1 MGSVKRKSVDE
12 TPSNH
17 TPQPRKQ
24 QKDDTN
30 RLITTNDELDA
41 GVACVHDVSYPEN
54 YVAVLRRP
62 NSEED
67 SKPAK
72 EFPFTLDPFQFEAI
86 NCLNAGE
93 SVMVSAHTSAGKTVV
108 ASYAIAMSLR
118 NKQRVIY
125 TSPIKALSNQKYRE
139 FKEEFSDVGLMTGDV
154 TIEPNAS
161 CLVMTTEIWRSMQ
174 YKGSELTREVAW
186 IIFDEVHYM
195 RDRERGVVWEESI
208 VMAPQNARF
217 VFLSATVPNAKE
229 FADWVAKVHQQP
241 CHIVYTDY
249 RPTPLQHYLFPT
261 GGDGLYLVV
270 DEKGKFRE
278 DSFQK
283 ALNALVPVNEK
294 KDSGKWQKGLVN
306 GRAGEDSDIFKMV
319 KMIIQRQYDPVIIF
333 SFSKREC
340 EFLAMQMA
348 KMDLNDEDEKA
359 NTETIFWSAMDMLSD
374 DDKKL
379 PQVLNMLPLLKRGI
393 GVHHSGLLPILKEVI
408 EILFQEG
415 LIKCLFATETFSIG
429 LNMPAKTVVFSNVRK
444 FDGDKFRWLSSGEYI
459 QMSGRAGRRGI
470 DDRGVCILM
479 VDEKLEPSTAKM
491 MVKGSADCL
500 NSAFHLSY
508 NMLLNQLRC
517 EDGDPENLLRNSFYQ
532 FQADRAIPDL
542 ERQMKDLQ
550 EERDSIYIEEEDS
563 LENYYTLLQQY
574 KSLKKD
580 VRDIIFSPRY
590 CLPFLQPGR
599 LVCVRCTS
607 NYESSLA
614 FSIEDHVT
622 WGVIV
627 NFQRV
632 KNLSEDDTD
641 KSPED
646 ANYTVDV
653 LTRCAVSKDELSKK
667 TIKIIPLK
675 EPGEP
680 AVVSVPIS
688 QIDNLSSVRLIIAKD
703 LLPLENRQNTLK
715 KVSEVISRFSN
726 QGIPLL
732 DPEEDMKVQS
742 GSYRKA
748 VRRIEAL
755 ENLFE
760 KHEVAKS
767 PLIEQKLK
775 VLHKKKQISAQ
786 IKSIKKSMRSSS
798 ALAFKDELKARKR
811 VLRRLG
817 YVTRDDVVELKGK
830 VACEISSADELVLTE
845 LMFNGVLKDIKTE
858 EMVSLIS
865 CFVWQEKLQDAP
877 KPREELDMLFTQLQ
891 DTARTV
897 AKVEIDVESF
907 VSSFR
912 PDIMEAVYS
921 WAKGSKFYEIME
933 VTQVFEGSLIRGI
946 RRMEEILQQLILAAK
961 SIGEV
966 ELEAKFE
973 EAVSKIKRDIV
984 FAASDQGEITSRAI
998 TCHLIQQ
1005 LDSQLA
1011 LFAGAAKVDDGQ
1023 RSAAAAKVNCDCDSP
1038 RRQVPLD
1045 EDGKVEDGWGLQPER
1060 QDTTAMATINDWL
1073 GTLAIEAVGCVDQVK
1088 GKNLFIRGT

>member
-1 MGSVKRKSVDE
+1 MGLMKRKSLED
-12 TPSNH
+12 PSEESS
-17 TPQPRKQ
+17 PPSKQ
-24 QKDDTN
+24 QREND
-30 RLITTNDELDA
+30 LIITDES
-41 GVACVHDVSYPEN
+41 VACVHDVSYPES
-54 YVAVLRRP
+54 YVPCSNLSLAQ
-62 NSEED
+62 ED

-72 EFPFTLDPFQFEAI
+72 EFPFKLDPFQSEAI
-86 NCLNAGE
+86 NCLDSGE

-108 ASYAIAMSLR
+108 ALYAIAMSLR

-154 TIEPNAS
+154 TIDPNAS

-174 YKGSELTREVAW
+174 YKGSEITREVAW
-186 IIFDEVHYM
+186 VIFDEVHYM

-208 VMAPQNARF
+208 VMAPKNSRF

-249 RPTPLQHYLFPT
+249 RPTPLQHYVFPS

-270 DEKGKFRE
+270 DENGKFRE

-283 ALNALVPVNEK
+283 ALNALVPSNEADRK
-294 KDSGKWQKGLVN
+294 RENGKWKKNLAVGK
-306 GRAGEDSDIFKMV
+306 AGEESDIFKMV
-319 KMIIQRQYDPVIIF
+319 KMIIQRQYDPVILF

-340 EFLAMQMA
+340 ETLAMQMA
-348 KMDLNDEDEKA
+348 KMDLNVDDEKV
-359 NTETIFWSAMDMLSD
+359 TIETIFWSAMDMLSD

-379 PQVLNMLPLLKRGI
+379 PQVSNMLPLLKRGI

-429 LNMPAKTVVFSNVRK
+429 LNMPAKTVVFTNVRK
-444 FDGDKFRWLSSGEYI
+444 FDGDKFRWISSGEYI

-470 DDRGVCILM
+470 DDRGICILM

-491 MVKGSADCL
+491 MLKGSADSL

-508 NMLLNQLRC
+508 NMLLNQMRC

-542 ERQMKDLQ
+542 EKQAKDL
-550 EERDSIYIEEEDS
+550 EKERDSIVIEEEDS
-563 LENYYTLLQQY
+563 LENYYSLLEQY

-580 VRDIIFSPRY
+580 VRDIVFAPRY

-599 LVCVRCTS
+599 LVSIQCTKS
-607 NYESSLA
+607 DETSSS
-614 FSIEDHVT
+614 FSIEDQVT
-622 WGVIV
+622 WGVII
-627 NFQRV
+627 NFERV
-632 KNLSEDDTD
+632 KGRSEDDANR
-641 KSPED
+641 KPED

-653 LTRCAVSKDELSKK
+653 LTKCAVRKDEVGKK

-675 EPGEP
+675 ERGEP
-680 AVVSVPIS
+680 VVVSVPIS
-688 QIDNLSSVRLIIAKD
+688 QIDSLSSVRLMIPKD
-703 LLPLENRQNTLK
+703 LLPLEARENTLK
-715 KVSEVISRFSN
+715 KVSEVLSRFAKE
-726 QGIPLL
+726 GMPLL

-742 GSYRKA
+742 SSYRKA

-760 KHEVAKS
+760 KHEIAKS

-775 VLHKKKQISAQ
+775 VLHMKKDLTAK
-786 IKSIKKSMRSSS
+786 IKLIKRTIRSST

-817 YVTRDDVVELKGK
+817 YVTSDDVVELKGK
-830 VACEISSADELVLTE
+830 VACEISSADELTLTE
-845 LMFNGVLKDIKTE
+845 LMFNGVFKDIKVE
-858 EMVSLIS
+858 EMVSLLS
-865 CFVWQEKLQDAP
+865 CFVWQEKLQDAQ
-877 KPREELDMLFTQLQ
+877 KPRDELEFLFTQLQ
-891 DTARTV
+891 DTARRV
-897 AKVEIDVESF
+897 AKVQLESKVQIDVENF

-912 PDIMEAVYS
+912 YDIMEAVYA

-933 VTQVFEGSLIRGI
+933 ITQVFEGSLIRAI
-946 RRMEEILQQLILAAK
+946 RRLEEVLQQLIQAAK
-961 SIGEV
+961 SIGET

-973 EAVSKIKRDIV
+973 DAVSKIKRDIV
-984 FAASDQGEITSRAI
+984 FAAS
-998 TCHLIQQ
+998 LY
-1005 LDSQLA
+1005 L
-1011 LFAGAAKVDDGQ
+1011 
-1023 RSAAAAKVNCDCDSP
+1023 
-1038 RRQVPLD
+1038 
-1045 EDGKVEDGWGLQPER
+1045 
-1060 QDTTAMATINDWL
+1060 
-1073 GTLAIEAVGCVDQVK
+1073 
-1088 GKNLFIRGT
+1088 

>member
-1 MGSVKRKSVDE
+1 MGSVKRKSLE
-12 TPSNH
+12 EGPSASTPPPH
-17 TPQPRKQ
+17 KQ
-24 QKDDTN
+24 QKDNKNNDN
-30 RLITTNDELDA
+30 RLMGTNNEAEA
-41 GVACVHDVSYPEN
+41 GVACVHDCSYPEN
-54 YVAVLRRP
+54 YVAVPRRS
-62 NSEED
+62 NTEED

-72 EFPFTLDPFQFEAI
+72 EFPFTLDPFQAEAI

-108 ASYAIAMSLR
+108 ASYAIAMSLK

-208 VMAPQNARF
+208 VMAPKNARF

-283 ALNALVPVNEK
+283 ALNALVPANDGDKK
-294 KDSGKWQKGLVN
+294 KDYGKKQKGLVN
-306 GRAGEDSDIFKMV
+306 GRGGEDSDIFKMV

-348 KMDLNDEDEKA
+348 KMDLNEDDEKV
-359 NTETIFWSAMDMLSD
+359 NIETIFWSAMDMLSD

-379 PQVLNMLPLLKRGI
+379 PQVSNMLPLLKRGI

-479 VDEKLEPSTAKM
+479 LDEKLEPSTAKM

-517 EDGDPENLLRNSFYQ
+517 EDGNPENLLRNSFYQ

-542 ERQMKDLQ
+542 ERQMKLLQ
-550 EERDSIYIEEEDS
+550 EERDSIHIEEEDS
-563 LENYYTLLQQY
+563 LENYYSLLQQY
-574 KSLKKD
+574 RSLKND
-580 VRDIIFSPRY
+580 VRDIVFSPRY

-599 LVCVRCTS
+599 LVCVRCGNNDENALPLST
-607 NYESSLA
+607 
-614 FSIEDHVT
+614 EDNVT

-627 NFQRV
+627 NFQRL
-632 KNLSEDDTD
+632 KGLSEDDAN

-646 ANYTVDV
+646 ANYSVDI

-667 TIKIIPLK
+667 TIKIVPLK
-675 EPGEP
+675 SPGEP
-680 AVVSVPIS
+680 VVVSVLVS

-703 LLPLENRQNTLK
+703 LLPLENRENTLK
-715 KVSEVISRFSN
+715 KVSEVLSRFSK
-726 QGIPLL
+726 QGMPLL

-755 ENLFE
+755 ENLFD
-760 KHEVAKS
+760 KHEVSKS

-775 VLHKKKQISAQ
+775 VLHKKKEITAQ
-786 IKSIKKSMRSSS
+786 IKTIKKSMRSSS

-817 YVTRDDVVELKGK
+817 YVTREDVVELKGK

-845 LMFNGVLKDIKTE
+845 LMFNGVFKDIKIE
-858 EMVSLIS
+858 EMVSLLS
-865 CFVWQEKLQDAP
+865 CFVWQEKLQDAQ

-891 DTARTV
+891 DTARRV
-897 AKVEIDVESF
+897 AKVQLECKVEIDVESF
-907 VSSFR
+907 VNSFR

-921 WAKGSKFYEIME
+921 WARGSKFYEIME
-933 VTQVFEGSLIRGI
+933 ITQVFEGSLIRGI
-946 RRMEEILQQLILAAK
+946 RRLEEILQQLILAAK

-973 EAVSKIKRDIV
+973 DAVSQIKRDIV
-984 FAASDQGEITSRAI
+984 FAAS
-998 TCHLIQQ
+998 LY
-1005 LDSQLA
+1005 L
-1011 LFAGAAKVDDGQ
+1011 
-1023 RSAAAAKVNCDCDSP
+1023 
-1038 RRQVPLD
+1038 
-1045 EDGKVEDGWGLQPER
+1045 
-1060 QDTTAMATINDWL
+1060 
-1073 GTLAIEAVGCVDQVK
+1073 
-1088 GKNLFIRGT
+1088 